1 MQELERVI
9 NIYHTGFIVCLVLA
23 CVLFAVSLFLFFR
36 FNIRGIIDMKT
47 GRGAKKTIQKMEE
60 INAKTG
66 KLRQD
71 MVSHTPS
78 ALKAED
84 RIAYPV
90 TAPNLEVQA
99 EARTLREGGGRE
111 VSGSGAVSQGTYDSG
126 ITEPLGSDGSQETT
140 LLYQQETSV
149 LSQDMLKQAEQSE
162 VKLPGVFKVGKE
174 IMWIHTEE
182 VL

>member
-1 MQELERVI
+1 MQELEKMI
-9 NIYHTGFIVCLVLA
+9 NVYHIGFTVCLILSCVFFIVSVI
-23 CVLFAVSLFLFFR
+23 LFFK
-36 FNIRGIIDMKT
+36 FDIRKIIDMKT

-78 ALKAED
+78 VLRSED

-90 TAPNLEVQA
+90 TEANLDVQA
-99 EARTLREGGGRE
+99 EAARQRN
-111 VSGSGAVSQGTYDSG
+111 SGAGRMSEDKNTAQNAYTESLEEGAQDTTLLCQSG
-126 ITEPLGSDGSQETT
+126 ETT
-140 LLYQQETSV
+140 LLAQNMQQQIQQREI
-149 LSQDMLKQAEQSE
+149 
-162 VKLPGVFKVGKE
+162 KLPGAFKIEKE

>member
-1 MQELERVI
+1 MQELEKMI
-9 NIYHTGFIVCLVLA
+9 NIYHNGFIICLILA
-23 CVLFAVSLFLFFR
+23 CVFFAMSVLMFFK
-36 FNIRGIIDMKT
+36 FDIRKIIDMKT

-60 INAKTG
+60 INARTG

-78 ALKAED
+78 MLRPED

-90 TAPNLEVQA
+90 TAPDLAVQA
-99 EARTLREGGGRE
+99 QAARG
-111 VSGSGAVSQGTYDSG
+111 GSGVQNPY
-126 ITEPLGSDGSQETT
+126 TEPLSEGSQETT
-140 LLYQQETSV
+140 ILNQSNETTI
-149 LSQDMLKQAEQSE
+149 LSQNMTAMDEPADTQQPEI
-162 VKLPGVFKVGKE
+162 KLPGAFKIEKE

>member
-1 MQELERVI
+1 MQELEKMI
-9 NIYHTGFIVCLVLA
+9 NIYHTGFTVCLILA
-23 CVLFAVSLFLFFR
+23 CIFFAVSCVLFFR

-78 ALKAED
+78 SLSPEE
-84 RIAYPV
+84 RISYPV
-90 TAPNLEVQA
+90 TAPNLNVQA
-99 EARTLREGGGRE
+99 EAR
-111 VSGSGAVSQGTYDSG
+111 VQGSTGVHQESVHAGAQPGQ
-126 ITEPLGSDGSQETT
+126 ITEPLGGDGSQETT
-140 LLYQQETSV
+140 LLYQSEETTV
-149 LSQDMLKQAEQSE
+149 LSQNLQKQAAEPE
-162 VKLPGVFKVGKE
+162 VTLPGPFKIIKE
-174 IMWIHTEE
+174 TMWVHTEE